1 MYVLLINRLDNN
13 KIVLVNNYAIIERE
27 YNNIMLHQCVYY
39 YYNSVMRIRT
49 AVN

>member
-13 KIVLVNNYAIIERE
+13 KIVPVNNYAIIERE
-27 YNNIMLHQCVYY
+27 YNNIMLHQCIY